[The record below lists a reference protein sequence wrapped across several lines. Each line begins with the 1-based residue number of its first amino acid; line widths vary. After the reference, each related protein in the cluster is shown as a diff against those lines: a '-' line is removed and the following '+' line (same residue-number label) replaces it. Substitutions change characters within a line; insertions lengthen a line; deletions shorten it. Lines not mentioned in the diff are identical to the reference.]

1 MSLFGTIPMIPL
13 RDLLQLLA
21 ASDKTGCLQ
30 VVHEKRATNLF
41 FQSGRVVACSAD
53 DPAKLLGQYLL
64 YRGLITEDIL
74 RSAMAQQE
82 TTGESLRTIFV
93 ATRRI
98 TSEELGRV
106 VIEKAEE
113 TLHALFDLDEATFS
127 FRENMLPR
135 LKDTV
140 ISFDV
145 ADIVIRGVRRGEEW
159 RRIRARLG
167 GPGTIL
173 RHTGRDAPGSVL
185 DDWPTR
191 QVYHAV
197 DGVRTIAEIVLHVH
211 GIEFLVCRC
220 LFDLLEDGLVARAG
234 SRETEGTRIFS
245 FPGSPDASRRSTG
258 ERATVCDRPEFAE
271 GGDDLER
278 ARVLLAGGDPEAA
291 IEILGDAHRADPSDS
306 AVRRLMDEAERM
318 LVEQITRAGFAPEK
332 VPVAV
337 GQKVD
342 PVSGSLSPADDFL
355 LHLSDGTWSVRAL
368 MWVSPMRAVEVL
380 ATLRSL
386 VDRGYVEFRE

>member
-1 MSLFGTIPMIPL
+1 MSLYGTIPAIPL
-13 RDLLQLLA
+13 TDLLQLLA

-64 YRGLITEDIL
+64 YRGLITEDVL
-74 RSAMAQQE
+74 RAAMAQQE
-82 TTGESLRTIFV
+82 STGDSLRTILV

-106 VIEKAEE
+106 VLEKAEE
-113 TLHALFDLDEATFS
+113 TLHGLFDLEEATFS
-127 FRENMLPR
+127 FRENLQPR

-140 ISFDV
+140 VSFDG
-145 ADIVIRGVRRGEEW
+145 ADIVIRGIHRGGEW
-159 RRIRARLG
+159 KRIRARLG

-173 RHTGRDAPGSVL
+173 RHTGKDAPGSVL

-191 QVYHAV
+191 QAYRAV
-197 DGVRTIAEIVLHVH
+197 NGTRTVAEIVLHVH

-220 LFDLLEDGLVARAG
+220 LFHLLEDGLVERAGTRDVAGARA
-234 SRETEGTRIFS
+234 FS
-245 FPGSPDASRRSTG
+245 FGGSPPGPAPEAG
-258 ERATVCDRPEFAE
+258 ECGEI
-271 GGDDLER
+271 GDDLER
-278 ARVLLAGGDPEAA
+278 ARLLLAEGDPEAA

-318 LVEQITRAGFAPEK
+318 LVEQITSAGFAPDK

-337 GQKVD
+337 GEKAD
-342 PVSGSLSPADDFL
+342 RPRGSLSPADDFL
-355 LHLSDGTWSVRAL
+355 LNLSDGSWSVRAL

-380 ATLRSL
+380 ATLRGL